1 MNEPAAHFYREP
13 INIRLSA
20 EKLADFVRWSG
31 SNLNSGDVFIFFNR
45 KRNHCKVIW
54 HDGEAFCTV
63 EKRLERGTFA
73 PNDRIE
79 LPQSAIDNYNCV
91 YEGIVGQR
99 ELLHAL
105 LENVIY
111 LDDRRK

>member
-1 MNEPAAHFYREP
+1 MMNEPAAHFYREP

-31 SNLNSGDVFIFFNR
+31 SNLNSGDVLIFFNR
-45 KRNHCKVIW
+45 KRNHCKIVW

-73 PNDRIE
+73 PSKKIK
-79 LPQSAIDNYNCV
+79 LPQSAIENCV
-91 YEGIVGQR
+91 YEGIAGHR

-105 LENVIY
+105 MGSVIY